1 MSAELPSSMIF
12 LVQMPWVSPSFAID
26 DAKVSDYGG
35 VKITKAQIVKEND
48 EELIQLKMIEI
59 EEGKKAISSGQ
70 KCSSR
75 IRVEYTRLAGF
86 YLD

>member
-1 MSAELPSSMIF
+1 
-12 LVQMPWVSPSFAID
+12 
-26 DAKVSDYGG
+26 
-35 VKITKAQIVKEND
+35 VKEND